1 MGRSAINVRNENVME
16 SRNTIRT
23 WFPAGRM
30 GLVNPPQVRV
40 ARVVR
45 GAAPVPATDA
55 RETKRDDLGPIILRD
70 VKRRIESAPVMSPES
85 GDLRALLAHTLTRRC
100 AGNEKYSLRAFARDL
115 KIHHGTL
122 SQILRNRR
130 MLTPAMVKRL
140 APRLGL
146 DATSTVRY
154 ALAAAN
160 AAFTE
165 PAALRLARSITA
177 DAWAALSEWPH
188 LAILELTRLPEF
200 RADSRFIAR
209 VLGTS
214 VDEVNL
220 ALQRLLR
227 LGLLEM
233 RDSAS
238 WRDLT
243 LATSNDA
250 FARETIRRLLDRLRT
265 LADLTPALPDPP
277 ITTPPRKKKSR
288 R

>member
-1 MGRSAINVRNENVME
+1 M
-16 SRNTIRT
+16 
-23 WFPAGRM
+23 
-30 GLVNPPQVRV
+30 
-40 ARVVR
+40 VR
-45 GAAPVPATDA
+45 GAAPVLAA
-55 RETKRDDLGPIILRD
+55 RRREARREVLSPIILRS
-70 VKRRIESAPVMSPES
+70 VKPRTSSRRPSPNAEP
-85 GDLRALLAHTLTRRC
+85 GDLRALLAQTLARRC

-122 SQILRNRR
+122 SQILRGLRV
-130 MLTPAMVKRL
+130 LSPAMVKRL

-146 DATSTVRY
+146 DATTTVRY
-154 ALAAAN
+154 SLAAAN

-200 RADSRFIAR
+200 RADSRFISR

-233 RDSAS
+233 RDSGA

-243 LATSNDA
+243 LATSTDA
-250 FARETIRRLLDRLRT
+250 FARETIRRLLDRLRA
-265 LADLTPALPDPP
+265 LAEVAPPLPGPD
-277 ITTPPRKKKSR
+277 ISTPPEQKKSR

>member
-1 MGRSAINVRNENVME
+1 
-16 SRNTIRT
+16 
-23 WFPAGRM
+23 
-30 GLVNPPQVRV
+30 
-40 ARVVR
+40 VVR
-45 GAAPVPATDA
+45 DAAPVPAVSPRA
-55 RETKRDDLGPIILRD
+55 TKREDLGPIILRG
-70 VKRRIESAPVMSPES
+70 VKRRTQSHPTVSAEA
-85 GDLRALLAHTLTRRC
+85 GDLRALLAHTLARRC

-122 SQILRNRR
+122 SQILRSRR
-130 MLTPAMVKRL
+130 VLTPGMVKRL

-160 AAFTE
+160 NAYTE

-177 DAWAALSEWPH
+177 DTWAALSEWPH

-209 VLGTS
+209 VLGIS

-233 RDSAS
+233 RDSGS

-243 LATSNDA
+243 SATSTDA

-265 LADLTPALPDPP
+265 LADFAPTPDPG
-277 ITTPPRKKKSR
+277 ISTPPQPKKSR